1 MRKRESDRSA
11 FTARSNLGGPVAR
24 REKPG
29 IVVIEQGGGS
39 IWWLLVGGALGA
51 GLALLFAPQTG
62 EEARRL
68 LGKRLGKLRASAQE
82 TLEEFGAEGESE
94 DGVRRSKS
102 EDEEEEEVAE
112 EAEAETNGEGRGTAS
127 PARLEL
133 EKRLAEARARRRR
146 ALAEEDE
153 EPVA

>member
-1 MRKRESDRSA
+1 M
-11 FTARSNLGGPVAR
+11 AR

-39 IWWLLVGGALGA
+39 IGWLLVGGALGA

-62 EEARRL
+62 EETRRL
-68 LGKRLGKLRASAQE
+68 LGKRLGKLRASAE
-82 TLEEFGAEGESE
+82 EALEEFGAEGESE

-102 EDEEEEEVAE
+102 EDEDEEVAE
-112 EAEAETNGEGRGTAS
+112 EPEAETNGEGPGTAS

>member
-1 MRKRESDRSA
+1 M
-11 FTARSNLGGPVAR
+11 AR
-24 REKPG
+24 RDKGG
-29 IVVIEQGGGS
+29 IVVIEQGAGS
-39 IWWLLVGGALGA
+39 LWWLLVGGALGA
-51 GLALLFAPQTG
+51 GLALLFAPQSG
-62 EEARRL
+62 EETRQI
-68 LGKRLGKLRASAQE
+68 LGKRLGKLRASAE
-82 TLEEFGAEGESE
+82 EALEEFREAAEPG

-102 EDEEEEEVAE
+102 EDEEAA
-112 EAEAETNGEGRGTAS
+112 AEAEPDDEPADELEAEGRGSAS

>member
-1 MRKRESDRSA
+1 
-11 FTARSNLGGPVAR
+11 VAR

-39 IWWLLVGGALGA
+39 IGWLLVGGALGA

-62 EEARRL
+62 EETRRL
-68 LGKRLGKLRASAQE
+68 LGKRLGKLRASAE
-82 TLEEFGAEGESE
+82 EALEEFGAEGESE

-102 EDEEEEEVAE
+102 EDEDEEVAE
-112 EAEAETNGEGRGTAS
+112 EPEAETNGEGPGTAS